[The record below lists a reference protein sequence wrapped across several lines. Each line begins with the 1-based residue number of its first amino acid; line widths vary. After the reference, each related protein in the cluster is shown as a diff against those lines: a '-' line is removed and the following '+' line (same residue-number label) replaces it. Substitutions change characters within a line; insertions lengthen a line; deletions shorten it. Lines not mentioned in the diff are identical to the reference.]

1 MQFRKHCME
10 NLPLNESWEGI
21 DPIFGI
27 RETKGTA
34 PILLLFDKQLK
45 EMKKD
50 IFASI
55 FKLLCAELLKQ
66 SNCKLTA

>member
-1 MQFRKHCME
+1 MQLRKHCME
-10 NLPLNESWEGI
+10 NLPLNGSWKGI
-21 DPIFGI
+21 NPIFGI
-27 RETKGTA
+27 RETKRTA
-34 PILLLFDKQLK
+34 PTLLLFVKQLK

-50 IFASI
+50 IFASV